1 MRRDFGAETVRRT
14 LGAKA
19 DESASAHLRGSGVEG
34 VIPYAM
40 FVSLM
45 LVGLV
50 AGILLATQLGQVRV
64 QRRLG
69 ARDFTLVKHEFEIA
83 LGRIMPVLVIA
94 AGVSIV
100 PLVVLLFPQGP
111 APFVAALSA
120 LLLWVGVIVVT
131 LVFNAP
137 VNALAARW
145 DPESPPQNWE
155 ELRAKWHRGQAVRT
169 PLAVAAFAG
178 IALASVLAT
187 NGG

>member
-1 MRRDFGAETVRRT
+1 MIAIAE
-14 LGAKA
+14 
-19 DESASAHLRGSGVEG
+19 
-34 VIPYAM
+34 

-50 AGILLATQLGQVRV
+50 AGILLATQLGQLRV

-69 ARDFTLVKHEFEIA
+69 ARDFTLVKHEFEVA
-83 LGRIMPVLVIA
+83 LGRVMPVLVIA

-100 PLVVLLFPQGP
+100 PLVVLRFPAGP
-111 APFVAALSA
+111 AAFVAALAA
-120 LLLWVGVIVVT
+120 LALWIGVIVVT

-145 DPESPPQNWE
+145 DPESPPEDWQA
-155 ELRAKWHRGQAVRT
+155 LRAKWHRGQTIRT

-178 IALASVLAT
+178 VALASVLPM
-187 NGG
+187 GGAAG